1 MLLGSKDLHI
11 YTDHKNLTYEKLTS
25 QRVLQWCLYIEEYNP
40 QFHYIKG
47 SNNALADALSR
58 LTAHEGQSMQTTS
71 PTLSLCSPQE
81 RMSSIYYDKA
91 DLHDHTF
98 IENSY
103 FIVLSLIIGPHFHL
117 A

>member
-1 MLLGSKDLHI
+1 MLLGSKELHI
-11 YTDHKNLTYEKLTS
+11 YADHKNLTYEKLTS
-25 QRVLQWCLYIEEYNP
+25 QWVLHWQLYIEEYNP

-58 LTAHEGQSMQTTS
+58 LPACEGQSMQTTS
-71 PTLSLCSPQE
+71 LTLSLCSPQE